1 MSKHSITKS
10 KESLPGDKKAQILA
24 AAEARFLEYGIRKTT
39 MRDIADDL
47 GIAVSNLYL
56 YFANKREIALAIA
69 ETCSHEMETEVQ
81 EILLQEGHAADL
93 LEFLLVSRYRGTI
106 DFLENTPKGIELLTY
121 WAAEAPET
129 IICYQKDFEDNILKV
144 LEAGQA
150 KGEFYF
156 ADLPLSAR
164 QINLA
169 VGQFYLVPHIKF
181 PNLPQEEDLKSLIR
195 WLLAPWI
202 SPKPDRQTHVA

>member
-1 MSKHSITKS
+1 MTKHVLPHSKKNGS
-10 KESLPGDKKAQILA
+10 GDKKSQILA
-24 AAEARFLEYGIRKTT
+24 AAEARFLQYGIRKTT

-56 YFANKREIALAIA
+56 YFSNKREIALAIA
-69 ETCSHEMETEVQ
+69 EACSQELEIEAV
-81 EILLQEGHAADL
+81 EILATEGHTADK
-93 LEFLLVSRYRGTI
+93 LEEMLVTRYRGTI

-129 IICYQKDFEDNILKV
+129 IVCYQKSFEDNILKV

-150 KGEFYF
+150 KGEFCF
-156 ADLPLSAR
+156 ADLPFSAR

-181 PNLPQEEDLKSLIR
+181 PNLPQEEDLRTLIR
-195 WLLAPWI
+195 WLLAPW
-202 SPKPDRQTHVA
+202 SLPKPEYKAHAA